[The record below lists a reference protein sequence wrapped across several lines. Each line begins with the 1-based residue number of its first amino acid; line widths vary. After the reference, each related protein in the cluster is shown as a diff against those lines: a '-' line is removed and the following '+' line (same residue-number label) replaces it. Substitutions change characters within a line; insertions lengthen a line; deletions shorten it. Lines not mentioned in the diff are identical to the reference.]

1 MADKNKKNEF
11 VYVTAT
17 GKKYHFNSTC
27 SYIKNKESYKLSLEE
42 AKIKFEGACYRCFK
56 NNNQSINSKI
66 GINNNFNVNIIQ
78 NNKNNLILNNNNNEQ
93 QYELNIK
100 ENNKIQIKNINI
112 KYYKRGKQKY

>member
-1 MADKNKKNEF
+1 MADKITKNEF

-27 SYIKNKESYKLSLEE
+27 SYIKNKESYKISLEE

-66 GINNNFNVNIIQ
+66 GINNNFNLNIIQ
-78 NNKNNLILNNNNNEQ
+78 NNKNNLILNINFLIFNRYIFLIIMSILKIITMSNNMN
-93 QYELNIK
+93 
-100 ENNKIQIKNINI
+100 
-112 KYYKRGKQKY
+112 